1 MTEQTKSGI
10 LLRSAWDTFRAD
22 GMGSLIEQ
30 TLRYCALYGSPAK
43 VIKYWTARAKGQD
56 EVLAKVQGSLML
68 LNLKDKGINTDLF
81 INGVREPHA
90 TRWTQRI
97 LQKDWVVVDIG
108 ANVGYYALMEARA
121 GVKKVF
127 AIEPDPTNFK
137 RLLLNIELN
146 GYNNVCP
153 NRLAVGDRE
162 GVAGFELAKAS
173 NWHRIASSGFGDIEV
188 RMMTLDE
195 FAEKVIYQAVMP
207 RIDYVRMDTEG
218 YEVRILKGMD
228 RVLRKFK
235 PDLFIEVHRDLL
247 KDYGSSQEEVLEMLA
262 GYGYGIS
269 KSFILA
275 KEGPTGKLVDLLK
288 DKKTRKVI
296 TEKGI
301 ASHIFFTARN

>member
-1 MTEQTKSGI
+1 MTEPQTKSGI

-22 GMGSLIEQ
+22 GFGSLVEQ
-30 TLRYCALYGSPAK
+30 TLRYCALYGNPAK
-43 VIKYWTARAKGQD
+43 VLRYWLARAKGEN
-56 EVLAKVQGSLML
+56 EVLKKIQGSWML

-90 TRWTQRI
+90 TQWTQGI

-108 ANVGYYALMEARA
+108 ANVGYYALQEAQKVR
-121 GVKKVF
+121 KVF
-127 AIEPDPTNFK
+127 AIEPDPNNFK

-146 GYNNVCP
+146 GYDNVCP
-153 NRLAVGDRE
+153 YKLAVGDRE

-173 NWHRIASSGFGDIEV
+173 NWHRIASDGFGDIEV
-188 RMMTLDE
+188 WMTTLDD

-228 RVLRKFK
+228 KVLRKFK

-275 KEGPTGKLVDLLK
+275 KEGPTGKLSDLLK

-301 ASHIFFTARN
+301 ASHIFFTARG